1 MSKSILEE
9 ISQTGESVFTRRIDA
24 CVLRRNYYALETSSI
39 KESFDSDVFNFYE
52 SSKYDNV
59 EKPNA
64 KTRRI
69 DKFTIDYSFDDENN
83 IINNN
88 NNNNTHSS
96 IDQSSDLDSFDSV
109 ISNFKSFEENPIIP
123 NTANTTIT
131 TNCHALKLRQNNKYC
146 NDEHCIN
153 SGRLAHLERR
163 GSYYPHHQQS
173 RASIASIE
181 EIRQVQNKVKEI
193 NDLDCN
199 VNSLIFKA
207 VAVHTDI
214 LVRFA
219 IILVRL
225 CEIY

>member
-9 ISQTGESVFTRRIDA
+9 LNQTGESVLTRRIDA

-52 SSKYDNV
+52 DSKYDNV

-69 DKFTIDYSFDDENN
+69 DKFTIDYSFDDA
-83 IINNN
+83 NNN
-88 NNNNTHSS
+88 RTNNTLSS

-109 ISNFKSFEENPIIP
+109 ISNFKSYEENPITS
-123 NTANTTIT
+123 NTANIT
-131 TNCHALKLRQNNKYC
+131 SATNKNEIKLWQKNN
-146 NDEHCIN
+146 IN
-153 SGRLAHLERR
+153 SNDDHSSIINNDRLAHTERTA
-163 GSYYPHHQQS
+163 SFYHHHRQS
-173 RASIASIE
+173 RVSIASIE

-193 NDLDCN
+193 NDLDYN

-214 LVRFA
+214 LVRLA
-219 IILVRL
+219 IFFVD
-225 CEIY
+225 CV

>member
-9 ISQTGESVFTRRIDA
+9 LSQTGESVFSRRIDA

-52 SSKYDNV
+52 DSKYANV
-59 EKPNA
+59 EKPSA

-83 IINNN
+83 SNNN
-88 NNNNTHSS
+88 SFHTHTNNSS
-96 IDQSSDLDSFDSV
+96 KDQSSDLDSFDSV
-109 ISNFKSFEENPIIP
+109 ISNFKSFEENPIIT
-123 NTANTTIT
+123 NTATSSNP
-131 TNCHALKLRQNNKYC
+131 LKLRQTNKNNYE
-146 NDEHCIN
+146 EHSIN
-153 SGRLAHLERR
+153 SERLVHIDHGG
-163 GSYYPHHQQS
+163 GSGANYHG

-193 NDLDCN
+193 NDLDYN

-214 LVRFA
+214 LVGDFND
-219 IILVRL
+219 IFLKKM
-225 CEIY
+225 